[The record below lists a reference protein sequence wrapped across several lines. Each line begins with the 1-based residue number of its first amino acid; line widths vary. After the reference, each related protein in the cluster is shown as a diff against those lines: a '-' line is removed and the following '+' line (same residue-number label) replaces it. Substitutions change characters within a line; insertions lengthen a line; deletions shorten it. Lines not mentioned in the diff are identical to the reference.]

1 MCDALFAFPLNR
13 LSLLKEPARP
23 AEKNIKIAVYRNH
36 SFEMTAGVLN
46 VFLDFSGMKASFDYS
61 DYDDSL
67 NFRSVDA
74 DLHLIWVDVNR
85 YKTPNL
91 AAFLTERAETLSAK
105 TRKPVLLAYTGRE
118 VELSLT
124 AADCFSFRVDNW
136 LAELG
141 DQAYDEAKEAYSGTR
156 LSNKAVLEAARVLG
170 MKYIPAIFKTPL
182 KAVVLDLDNTLYKG
196 VLGEDGIDALVPDN
210 ALQSEIKKLK
220 ENGFFLCLCSKNEEE
235 DVRKLFEKR
244 TDFVLKMED
253 FTAVRINWNSKADN
267 ISELAKTLN
276 IGTDA
281 MLFVDDNP
289 AEIEN
294 VRPTGVKTLLAK
306 ENVARVISYYPGLMK
321 LRLSAEDAL
330 RAKDVQANAARMEL
344 AKTLSRE
351 EYFQKLGIRLV
362 YSVNDETQIPRV
374 AELFGKTNQFI
385 LSYKRYTETDVRSFM
400 RDKDKCVIT
409 IRMSDSLSDSGI
421 IAILAA
427 HAENGVLTADELTV
441 SCRALGRN
449 LEDVMLPELFRQA
462 QKRLNARKQI
472 AIPYLKGERN
482 MPALKWLAALTGAQ
496 TDEGGTAVYD
506 IPEHVDLIG
515 LTVEVRQ

>member
-13 LSLLKEPARP
+13 LNLLKLPEQK
-23 AEKNIKIAVYRNH
+23 AERKIKIAVYRNH
-36 SFEMTAGVLN
+36 SFEMTAGILN
-46 VFLDFSGMKASFDYS
+46 VFLRFSGLEASFDYS

-67 NFRSVDA
+67 NFRTIEA
-74 DLHLIWVDVNR
+74 DLHLIWVDIER
-85 YKTPNL
+85 YKTSDI
-91 AAFLTERAETLSAK
+91 AAFLKERAETLSAK
-105 TRKPVLLAYTGRE
+105 TQKPVLLAYTGRS
-118 VELSLT
+118 VDLSLT
-124 AADCFSFRVDNW
+124 AADCFSFRVDDW

-170 MKYIPAIFKTPL
+170 LKYIPAIFKTPL

-196 VLGEDGIDALVPDN
+196 ILGEDGVDALIPDN

-220 ENGFFLCLCSKNEEE
+220 KDGFFICLCSKNEEE
-235 DVRKLFEKR
+235 DVRKMFEKR

-253 FTAVRINWNSKADN
+253 FTAVQINWQSKADN
-267 ISELAKTLN
+267 ILKLAKTLN

-281 MLFVDDNP
+281 MLFIDDNP

-306 ENVARVISYYPGLMK
+306 ENIARVVSYYPGLMK
-321 LRLSAEDAL
+321 LRSSAEDAL
-330 RAKDVQANAARMEL
+330 RTKDVQANAARMEL

-351 EYFQKLGIRLV
+351 EYFQKLGIKLV

-385 LSYKRYTETDVRSFM
+385 LSYKRYKETDVRSFM
-400 RDKDKCVIT
+400 RDSGKCVIT
-409 IRMSDSLSDSGI
+409 IHMSDSLSDSGI
-421 IAILAA
+421 IVILAA

-449 LEDVMLPELFRQA
+449 LEDVMLPELFRLA
-462 QKRLNARKQI
+462 QNRLHAKKQME
-472 AIPYLKGERN
+472 IPYLKGERN
-482 MPALKWLAALTGAQ
+482 MPALKWLAALTG
-496 TDEGGTAVYD
+496 TETGERGTAVYE
-506 IPEHVDLIG
+506 IPEKIDLSG
-515 LTVEVRQ
+515 LTVEVRE